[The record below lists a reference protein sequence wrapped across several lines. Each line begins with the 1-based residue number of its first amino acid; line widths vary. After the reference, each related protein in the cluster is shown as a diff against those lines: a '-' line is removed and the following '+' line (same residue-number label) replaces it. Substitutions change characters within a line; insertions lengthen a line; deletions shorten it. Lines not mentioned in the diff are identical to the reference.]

1 MSRPAVDVVVPFGG
15 PRDELDMLRGRLAR
29 LRLRPGDSV
38 LIVDNAPRRIGEKT
52 PTNGSVPVL
61 RAAERRTPG
70 YARNRGA
77 VEGTAEWIVFFDAD
91 TEPNED
97 LLDRYFEPSADAST
111 ALIGGGVRD
120 EPVASNVRPA
130 ARYQYMWA
138 GMRQENTFRL
148 GSWGFPVTANVAVR
162 RSAFEAIGG
171 FRDDIRAGEDADLT
185 YRLRAAGWDV
195 ERREGAEVSHRTR
208 QTLGSF
214 IRQQALHAAGAA
226 WLERHYPGS
235 SPSDMR
241 IGFSPSA
248 VHVAAARLIA
258 AARSRDRD
266 RVVWALCEPA
276 QRLAWKYG
284 RSLPNRRP
292 LTAGLIWRAMR
303 RPAPLPRASARFAAV
318 SAIPRWPGARS
329 GPEP

>member
-15 PRDELDMLRGRLAR
+15 PCAELDALRARLAR
-29 LRLRPGDSV
+29 LRLGQGDSV
-38 LIVDNAPRRIGEKT
+38 LIVDNTPRRLTNG
-52 PTNGSVPVL
+52 PASTNGSVPII

-91 TEPNED
+91 TSPSED
-97 LLDRYFEPSADAST
+97 LLDLYFAPEPDEST
-111 ALIGGGVRD
+111 GLIGGGVQD
-120 EPVASNVRPA
+120 EPVESDGRPA

-138 GMRQENTFRL
+138 GMKQDNTFRL

-185 YRLRAAGWDV
+185 YRLRAAGWKV
-195 ERREGAEVSHRTR
+195 ERREDAEVMHRTR

-214 IRQQALHAAGAA
+214 VRQQAVHAAAAA

-235 SPSDMR
+235 SPSETR
-241 IGFSPSA
+241 LGFRPRA
-248 VHVAAARLIA
+248 VHVAASRLIA
-258 AARSRDRD
+258 AARSGDRD
-266 RVVWALCEPA
+266 RLVWALCEPA

-292 LTAGLIWRAMR
+292 LTAGIVLRALR
-303 RPAPLPRASARFAAV
+303 RPPASSAR
-318 SAIPRWPGARS
+318 
-329 GPEP
+329 

>member
-1 MSRPAVDVVVPFGG
+1 MARPAVDVVVPFGG
-15 PRDELDMLRGRLAR
+15 ANEELEKLQARLAR

-38 LIVDNAPRRIGEKT
+38 LIVDNTPRRLGIKAT
-52 PTNGSVPVL
+52 TNGSIPIL

-91 TEPNED
+91 TEPSDD
-97 LLDRYFEPSADAST
+97 LLDLYFEPEPDPST
-111 ALIGGGVRD
+111 ALIGGGVQD
-120 EPVASNVRPA
+120 EPVASNGRAA

-138 GMRQENTFRL
+138 GMKQDNTFRL

-162 RSAFEAIGG
+162 RTAFEAIGG

-185 YRLRAAGWDV
+185 YRLRAAGWGV
-195 ERREGAEVSHRTR
+195 ERRERAVVTHRIR
-208 QTLGSF
+208 PTLPSF
-214 IRQQALHAAGAA
+214 VRQQLLHAAGAA

-235 SPSDMR
+235 SPSDAR
-241 IGFSPSA
+241 LGFSPHA
-248 VHVAAARLIA
+248 VQVAVGRLIA
-258 AARSRDRD
+258 AARSGDRD
-266 RVVWALCEPA
+266 RVVWAVCEPA

-292 LTAGLIWRAMR
+292 LTVGMFWRAFR
-303 RPAPLPRASARFAAV
+303 RTPASSPR
-318 SAIPRWPGARS
+318 
-329 GPEP
+329 

>member
-1 MSRPAVDVVVPFGG
+1 MDVVVPFGG
-15 PRDELDMLRGRLAR
+15 PRDELDQLRARLGR

-38 LIVDNAPRRIGEKT
+38 LIVDNT
-52 PTNGSVPVL
+52 PKRLGAKASSNGSTVPIL

-91 TEPNED
+91 TEPSED
-97 LLDRYFEPSADAST
+97 LLDRYFEPEPHEST
-111 ALIGGGVRD
+111 ALIGGGVQD
-120 EPVASNVRPA
+120 EPIASSGRPA

-138 GMRQENTFRL
+138 GLKQDNTFRL

-162 RSAFEAIGG
+162 RAAFEAIGG

-185 YRLRAAGWDV
+185 YRLRAAGWCV
-195 ERREGAEVSHRTR
+195 ERREEAAVTHRTR

-214 IRQQALHAAGAA
+214 IGQQVLHAAGAA

-235 SPSDMR
+235 SPSDAR
-241 IGFSPSA
+241 LGLSPRA
-248 VHVAAARLIA
+248 VHVAAARLVA
-258 AARSRDRD
+258 AARSGDRD
-266 RVVWALCEPA
+266 RLVWAVCEPA

-292 LTAGLIWRAMR
+292 LTAGMFWRAIR
-303 RPAPLPRASARFAAV
+303 RPS
-318 SAIPRWPGARS
+318 
-329 GPEP
+329 

>member
-1 MSRPAVDVVVPFGG
+1 VVVPFGG
-15 PRDELDMLRGRLAR
+15 PRAELTQLLAR
-29 LRLRPGDSV
+29 LSRLQIRDGDSL
-38 LIVDNAPRRIGEKT
+38 LIVDNT
-52 PTNGSVPVL
+52 PKRPLLKSATNGSVPIL

-91 TEPNED
+91 TEPSQD
-97 LLDRYFEPSADAST
+97 LLDRYFEPEPDPST

-120 EPVASNVRPA
+120 EPVASNGSPA

-138 GMRQENTFRL
+138 GMKQDNTFRL

-185 YRLRAAGWDV
+185 YRLRAAGWHV
-195 ERREGAEVSHRTR
+195 ERREHANVTHRCR
-208 QTLGSF
+208 ETLGAF
-214 IRQQALHAAGAA
+214 VRQQALHAAAAA

-235 SPSDMR
+235 SPAQSR
-241 IGFSPSA
+241 LGFKRRA
-248 VHVAAARLIA
+248 VQVAAARLVA
-258 AARSRDRD
+258 AARSGDRD
-266 RVVWALCEPA
+266 RLVWALCEPA

-284 RSLPNRRP
+284 RSLPNSRP
-292 LTAGLIWRAMR
+292 LTVGMFWRAVR
-303 RPAPLPRASARFAAV
+303 RPSAQA
-318 SAIPRWPGARS
+318 
-329 GPEP
+329 

>member
-15 PRDELDMLRGRLAR
+15 PRGELDALRARLAR
-29 LRLRPGDSV
+29 LRLAPGDSV
-38 LIVDNAPRRIGEKT
+38 LIVDNTARRIGTKAT
-52 PTNGSVPVL
+52 SNGSVPVL

-91 TEPNED
+91 TEPSED
-97 LLDRYFEPSADAST
+97 LLNLYFEPEPDPST
-111 ALIGGGVRD
+111 ALIGGGVQD
-120 EPVASNVRPA
+120 EPVASNGRPA

-138 GMRQENTFRL
+138 GMKQDNTFRL

-185 YRLRAAGWDV
+185 YRLRAAGWNV
-195 ERREGAEVSHRTR
+195 ERREAAAVTHRTR
-208 QTLGSF
+208 PTLGSF

-226 WLERHYPGS
+226 WLERHYPGA
-235 SPSDMR
+235 SPSDAR
-241 IGFSPSA
+241 LGFKPRA
-248 VHVAAARLIA
+248 VHIAAARLIA
-258 AARSRDRD
+258 AARSGDRD

-284 RSLPNRRP
+284 RSLPNSRP
-292 LTAGLIWRAMR
+292 LTAGTVVRALR
-303 RPAPLPRASARFAAV
+303 RPTASSKR
-318 SAIPRWPGARS
+318 
-329 GPEP
+329 

>member
-1 MSRPAVDVVVPFGG
+1 MPRPPVDVVVPFGG
-15 PRDELDMLRGRLAR
+15 PRGELDELRTRLTR
-29 LRLRPGDSV
+29 LRLRPGDSL
-38 LIVDNAPRRIGEKT
+38 LIVDNTPRRIGSKAS
-52 PTNGSVPVL
+52 TNGSVPVI

-91 TEPNED
+91 TEPSED
-97 LLDRYFEPSADAST
+97 LLDLYFEPEPDPST
-111 ALIGGGVRD
+111 ALIGGGVQD
-120 EPVASNVRPA
+120 EPIESNGRPA

-138 GMRQENTFRL
+138 GMKQDNTFRL

-185 YRLRAAGWDV
+185 YRLRAAGWKV
-195 ERREGAEVSHRTR
+195 ERREDAEVMHRTR

-214 IRQQALHAAGAA
+214 IRQQAVHAAAAA

-235 SPSDMR
+235 SPSETR
-241 IGFSPSA
+241 LGVSPRA
-248 VHVAAARLIA
+248 VHVAAGRLIT
-258 AARSRDRD
+258 AARSGDRD
-266 RVVWALCEPA
+266 RLVWAVCEPA

-292 LTAGLIWRAMR
+292 LTAGVVLRTLR
-303 RPAPLPRASARFAAV
+303 RPPA
-318 SAIPRWPGARS
+318 
-329 GPEP
+329 